1 VPDVRR
7 RRNRDLWSC
16 ACGRALET
24 RTQSLGDGVIAWRLL
39 GGVRSARCG
48 LVAHPRQLVLLLRH
62 GIAETPS
69 SGRVDEER
77 RLTVEGARVLAE
89 VAAGMRAL
97 ALPVEAIVSS
107 PLRRARET
115 AAIVAAAYHLEDRI
129 DAERALAPGAGPD
142 AAIAALAV
150 YREATAVLLVGHQPN
165 LGEIASTMLVGTA
178 GLVPLPF
185 GTAGLAGI
193 AVTALPLRAPGVL
206 EFFLTAEQACRIGRA
221 VAGTG

>member
-1 VPDVRR
+1 M
-7 RRNRDLWSC
+7 
-16 ACGRALET
+16 
-24 RTQSLGDGVIAWRLL
+24 
-39 GGVRSARCG
+39 AR
-48 LVAHPRQLVLLLRH
+48 PRQVVLLLRH
-62 GIAETPS
+62 GIAEAPS
-69 SGRVDEER
+69 PGCVDEER

-115 AAIVAAAYHLEDRI
+115 AAIVAAAFRVEDRI
-129 DAERALAPGAGPD
+129 DALRALEPGAGPD
-142 AAIAALAV
+142 AAIAALAA
-150 YREATAVLLVGHQPN
+150 YREASGVLVVGHQPD
-165 LGEIASTMLVGTA
+165 LGEIASTILVGTP

-206 EFFLTAEQACRIGRA
+206 EFFLTADQVCRIGRA
-221 VAGTG
+221 VGGTG